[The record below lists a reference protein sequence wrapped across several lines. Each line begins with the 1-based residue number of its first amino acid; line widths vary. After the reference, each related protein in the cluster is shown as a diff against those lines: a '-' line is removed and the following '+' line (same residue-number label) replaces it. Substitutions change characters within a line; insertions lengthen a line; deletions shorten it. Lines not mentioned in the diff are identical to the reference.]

1 VRQRVATALTGQLDN
16 WPYTLHSI
24 YPGLLEAYASMYRLQ
39 TGFSCIS
46 AAMGLV
52 DRINV
57 RGTMNDDSTVDPSS
71 SLKSIVLMPTGTSTL
86 FFVLDGHAYRRV
98 YRIHSDLMI

>member
-1 VRQRVATALTGQLDN
+1 MRQRVATALTGQPDT

-57 RGTMNDDSTVDPSS
+57 RGTMNDGFTVGPFL
-71 SLKSIVLMPTGTSTL
+71 SLETDVVDADQDKYLVLCSRWPRLSKGLS
-86 FFVLDGHAYRRV
+86 H
-98 YRIHSDLMI
+98 IQ